1 MEQAF
6 VVVTNNPVVGKD
18 LGEIMVVDG
27 SFEDVLLKVRDL
39 VYEGHQLIS
48 HPIGASMRM
57 LFSPYRSVLVGA
69 ERSETKEVYALTIE
83 SSIDTFRRSTA
94 NRDVDHVNADD
105 YARIDLE
112 LLKGAINEHRVIQR
126 EKIQE
131 VQ

>member
-1 MEQAF
+1 MEQDF
-6 VVVTNNPVVGKD
+6 VIVTNNPQVGKD
-18 LGEIMVVDG
+18 LGKVELVDG
-27 SFEDVLLKVRDL
+27 SFEDVLIKVRDL
-39 VYEGHQLIS
+39 VYQGHQLIS

-57 LFSPYRSVLVGA
+57 LFSPYRSVLVGV
-69 ERSETKEVYALTIE
+69 ERTQIKEVYSLTIE

-94 NRDVDHVNADD
+94 NRNVDYVNADD

-112 LLKGAINEHRVIQR
+112 LLKEAIKEHGIIQR

>member
-1 MEQAF
+1 MEHAF
-6 VVVTNNPVVGKD
+6 VVVTNNPLVGKD
-18 LGEIMVVDG
+18 LGDMSFVEG
-27 SFEDVLLKVRDL
+27 SFEDVLIKVRDL

-69 ERSETKEVYALTIE
+69 ERSEIREVYALTIE
-83 SSIDTFRRSTA
+83 SSMDTFRRSTA
-94 NRDVDHVNADD
+94 NRNVDHVNADD

-112 LLKGAINEHRVIQR
+112 LLKEAIKEHGIIQR

>member
-1 MEQAF
+1 MEQDF
-6 VVVTNNPVVGKD
+6 VIVTNNPQVVED
-18 LGEIMVVDG
+18 LGKVELVDG
-27 SFEDVLLKVRDL
+27 SFEDVLIKVRDL
-39 VYEGHQLIS
+39 VYQGHQLIS

-57 LFSPYRSVLVGA
+57 LFSPYRSVIVGR
-69 ERSETKEVYALTIE
+69 ERSEAKEVFALTIE

-94 NRDVDHVNADD
+94 NRNVDYVNADD

-112 LLKGAINEHRVIQR
+112 LLKEAIKEHGIIQR